1 MGKLERLRRPH
12 DHRKIALDL
21 KRRLRYKPPDEPE
34 GGEFPPAMINVS
46 HPRTGFG
53 RRTLPPAAVPIR
65 ELSNRLVAAQ
75 RPIRI
80 LDAVKWDEGIERA
93 FFARGGKELPAVTTE
108 YYQSRRLPFDPAAKL
123 EELQAIQ
130 RDVERDLGQSA
141 AGRILARM
149 CREYQDVVRMVE
161 RRGTPEFAV
170 ISRKLYGGA
179 VGCPGPEAFTHL
191 PGDPLP
197 AEEPRPFD
205 ATAAVGILAAALR
218 DYFQDPAL
226 VRVKLS
232 DGIVADAAAGCE
244 YIKLRAD
251 AMFRQRDLRGLEVHE
266 GWVHLGTTLNGQS
279 QDVCT
284 FLSKGPPSSTLT
296 QEGLAVLTE
305 ILAGAMHPCRV
316 RRLRCRMHGISL
328 AERGGDFLDVYRH
341 YLSQGCVPA
350 ESYQQTMRIFRGS
363 LPANG
368 GPFTKDICYGRGLAL
383 VREYIAQAKRQG
395 DQRRIALLFCGKT
408 SAADG
413 DALEELDDL
422 GLLRPARFI
431 PPPFRAVQPA
441 ARG

>member
-1 MGKLERLRRPH
+1 
-12 DHRKIALDL
+12 
-21 KRRLRYKPPDEPE
+21 
-34 GGEFPPAMINVS
+34 MITVS
-46 HPRTGFG
+46 HLRTGFG
-53 RRTLPPAAVPIR
+53 RRLPPAAATIR
-65 ELSNRLVAAQ
+65 ELSTRLVAAQ

-80 LDAVKWDEGIERA
+80 LDAVKWDESIERA
-93 FFARGGKELPAVTTE
+93 FFAHGGRELPPVTRA
-108 YYQSRRLPFDPAAKL
+108 YYATRPLPFEPAAKL
-123 EELQAIQ
+123 RELQAIEH
-130 RDVERDLGQSA
+130 DVERDLGQSA
-141 AGRILARM
+141 PGRIMTRM
-149 CREYQDVVRMVE
+149 CREYQDVVRLLQ
-161 RRGTPEFAV
+161 RRGTAEFAA

-191 PGDPLP
+191 PGDPPP
-197 AEEPRPFD
+197 AEEGRPFD

-232 DGIVADAAAGCE
+232 DGIVADAAAGSE

-251 AMFRQRDLRGLEVHE
+251 AYFRRRDLRVLEVHE
-266 GWVHLGTTLNGQS
+266 GWVHLGTTLNGQA

-316 RRLRCRMHGISL
+316 RRLRCRMQGIAI

-341 YLSQGCVPA
+341 FLGQDCAPP

-363 LPANG
+363 LPTGG

-383 VREYIAQAKRQG
+383 VREYIAQAKRRG
-395 DQRRIALLFCGKT
+395 DPRRIALLFCGKT

-413 DALEELDDL
+413 DALGELDDL

-431 PPPFRAVQPA
+431 PPPYRTTGP
-441 ARG
+441 RRPE